1 MNYDKAILIENF
13 DYASP
18 IHVCVT
24 LICDVLFTQ
33 LYNHHTFDVSQRLI
47 TYVGTL
53 NRKSLLKKEVD
64 LARKNVRIGAGSETK
79 SEMLLS

>member
-33 LYNHHTFDVSQRLI
+33 LYNHHTSKIKFQELSDGHILIDVLI
-47 TYVGTL
+47 
-53 NRKSLLKKEVD
+53 LLGE
-64 LARKNVRIGAGSETK
+64 AIIQNVSICFFS
-79 SEMLLS
+79 